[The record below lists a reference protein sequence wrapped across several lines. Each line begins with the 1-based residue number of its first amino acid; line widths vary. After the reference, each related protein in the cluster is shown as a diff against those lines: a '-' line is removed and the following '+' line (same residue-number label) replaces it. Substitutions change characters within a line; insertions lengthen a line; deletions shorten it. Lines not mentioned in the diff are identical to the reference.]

1 MQQSVIQNK
10 KTSIAH
16 SGRTVFILI
25 IYNNF

>member
-16 SGRTVFILI
+16 SGRTVFI
-25 IYNNF
+25 YNNF